1 MVSPFA
7 STDMTLRIDYTNM
20 MGDVVKGG
28 IVSGDWATAPDA
40 FRTAH
45 AGLGRRRD
53 AGELGFLALPTDE
66 ALHRQ
71 STDFAA
77 RTKGKFDDVVVL
89 GIGGSALG
97 PIALR
102 TALLKP
108 TWNTLTA
115 NERGGQPRLHVL
127 DNVDP
132 HTISALLGR
141 LSLDRAVFVVTS
153 KSGGTAETMSQYLI
167 VRERLIQAKLDV
179 KDHIVFVTDPKKGA
193 LRQIANDEGIAA
205 LDIPPALGGRYSVLT
220 PVGILPA
227 ALVGIDTAQLLGGA
241 RDIAERCSGDGLA
254 KNPAGIFATV
264 QYLADTRLGRHIH
277 VLMPYSDPLR
287 DIADWFVQLWA
298 ESLGKH
304 RVAGDPGVGPTP
316 LGALGAT
323 DQHSKVQLFMEGPPD
338 KTVTF
343 IAVAE
348 GGADLTI
355 PKLHSNVTELGYL
368 GGHQLGELLSIEQ
381 RATAG
386 ALARRGR
393 PNMTMHIDRVDAWH
407 LGALFM
413 LLEIATI
420 YAGELYG
427 VNPLDQP
434 GVELGKQF
442 TYAMLG
448 RPDAEQARQEW
459 NLLPKPDDRY
469 SVQ

>member
-1 MVSPFA
+1 
-7 STDMTLRIDYTNM
+7 MTLRIDYTNM
-20 MGDVVKGG
+20 MGDVVDGG
-28 IVSGDWATAPDA
+28 VSAADWSAAPDA
-40 FRTAH
+40 FRRAH
-45 AGLGRRRD
+45 TGFNRRRD
-53 AGELGFLALPTDE
+53 AGELGFLSLPTDA
-66 ALHRQ
+66 ALHWQ
-71 STDFAA
+71 STNFASRA
-77 RTKGKFDDVVVL
+77 RGNFDDVVVL

-102 TALLKP
+102 TALLAP
-108 TWNTLTA
+108 SWNSLT
-115 NERGGQPRLHVL
+115 NGERGGRPRLHVL

-141 LSLDRAVFVVTS
+141 LSLERALFVVTS
-153 KSGGTAETMSQYLI
+153 KSGGTAETMAQYLI
-167 VRERLIQAKLDV
+167 VRGRLAQAKLDAKSHV
-179 KDHIVFVTDPKKGA
+179 VFVTDPAKGA
-193 LRQIANDEGIAA
+193 LRGIANAEGI
-205 LDIPPALGGRYSVLT
+205 PALEIPAAVGGRFCVLT

-227 ALVGIDTAQLLGGA
+227 ALAGIDTTQLLAGA
-241 RDIAERCSGDGLA
+241 RDIAERCVAAGDRLTQ
-254 KNPAGIFATV
+254 NPAGVFAML
-264 QYLADTRLGRHIH
+264 QYLADTKLGRHIH

-287 DIADWFVQLWA
+287 DLADWFVQLWA

-304 RVAGDPGVGPTP
+304 RAAGDAGVGPTP
-316 LGALGAT
+316 FGALGAT

-343 IAVAE
+343 ISVRE

-355 PKLHSNVTELGYL
+355 PKLHSDVKELGYL

-393 PNMTMHIDRVDAWH
+393 PNMTIHVDHVDAWH

-459 NLLPKPDDRY
+459 NLLPKPDARY
-469 SVQ
+469 SI

>member
-1 MVSPFA
+1 
-7 STDMTLRIDYTNM
+7 MTIGIDYTNM
-20 MGDVVKGG
+20 MGEVVAGG
-28 IVSGDWATAPDA
+28 ITAGDWTSAPDA
-40 FRTAH
+40 FRRAH
-45 AGLGRRRD
+45 AGLVRRRD
-53 AGELGFLALPTDE
+53 AGELGFLALPTDH

-71 STDFAA
+71 STEFAGRA
-77 RTKGKFDDVVVL
+77 RGKFDDVVVL

-108 TWNTLTA
+108 AWNSLS
-115 NERGGQPRLHVL
+115 NQERAGQPRLHVL

-141 LSLDRAVFVVTS
+141 LDLERSLFVVIS
-153 KSGGTAETMSQYLI
+153 KSGGTAETMAQYLV
-167 VRERLIQAKLDV
+167 VRERLAAKT
-179 KDHIVFVTDPKKGA
+179 KDPTGHLVFVTDPKKGA
-193 LRQIANDEGIAA
+193 LREIARAENVAA
-205 LDIPPALGGRYSVLT
+205 LDIPPAVGGRYSVLT
-220 PVGILPA
+220 PVGVLSA
-227 ALVGIDTAQLLGGA
+227 ALVGIDTAGLLAGA
-241 RDIAERCSGDGLA
+241 ADIAHRCAGDDLRD
-254 KNPAGIFATV
+254 NPAGLFATV
-264 QYLADTRLGRHIH
+264 EYLADTTLGRHIH

-287 DIADWFVQLWA
+287 DLADWFVQLWA

-304 RVAGDPGVGPTP
+304 RQPGDHGVGPTP

-338 KTVTF
+338 KTVAF
-343 IAVAE
+343 VAVRDIA
-348 GGADLTI
+348 ADVPI
-355 PKLHSNVTELGYL
+355 PSLHSEVKELGYL
-368 GGHQLGELLSIEQ
+368 GGHHLGELLSIEQ

-393 PNMTMHIDRVDAWH
+393 PNMTIHVDRVDPWH
-407 LGALFM
+407 LAGLFM

-448 RPDAEQARQEW
+448 RADAEQARQEW
-459 NLLPKPDDRY
+459 NLLPKPDARFEWNRP
-469 SVQ
+469 SS

>member
-1 MVSPFA
+1 
-7 STDMTLRIDYTNM
+7 MTISIDYSNM
-20 MGDVVKGG
+20 MDGVVTGG
-28 IVSGDWATAPDA
+28 ISADDWRKANDN
-40 FRTAH
+40 FSSVH
-45 AGLGRRRD
+45 AGFERRRA
-53 AGELGFLALPTDE
+53 AGELGFLALPADQ

-77 RTKGKFDDVVVL
+77 RARGRFDDVVVL

-102 TALLKP
+102 TALLAP
-108 TWNTLTA
+108 SWNALSA
-115 NERGGQPRLHVL
+115 DERGGRPRLHVL

-132 HTISALLGR
+132 HTIGALLDR
-141 LSLDRAVFVVTS
+141 LSLERSIFVVIS
-153 KSGGTAETMSQYLI
+153 KSGGTAETMAQYLV
-167 VRERLIQAKLDV
+167 VRERLAATQNA
-179 KDHIVFVTDPKKGA
+179 KDHLVFVTDPSKGA
-193 LRQIANDEGIAA
+193 LREIAKAEGIPA
-205 LDIPPALGGRYSVLT
+205 LDIPPSVGGRFSVLT

-227 ALVGIDTAQLLGGA
+227 ALVGIDTASLLAGAAQLAGQCTKDALQ
-241 RDIAERCSGDGLA
+241 S
-254 KNPAGIFATV
+254 NPAGLFANLEF
-264 QYLADTRLGRHIH
+264 LADTKLGRHIH
-277 VLMPYSDPLR
+277 VLMPYADPLR
-287 DIADWFVQLWA
+287 DLADWFVQLWA

-304 RVAGDPGVGPTP
+304 RSPGDKGVGPTP

-343 IAVAE
+343 IAVRE
-348 GGADLTI
+348 LGSDVVI
-355 PKLHSNVTELGYL
+355 PRLHSDVKELGYL
-368 GGHQLGELLSIEQ
+368 GGHRLGELLSIEQ

-393 PNMTMHIDRVDAWH
+393 PNMTIHVDRVDAHH

-427 VNPLDQP
+427 VNPLNQP

-448 RPDAEQARQEW
+448 RSDAEQARQEW
-459 NLLPKPDDRY
+459 NLLPKPDARY
-469 SVQ
+469 TWGG

>member
-1 MVSPFA
+1 
-7 STDMTLRIDYTNM
+7 MTLRIDYTNM
-20 MGDVVKGG
+20 MGDVVNGG
-28 IVSGDWATAPDA
+28 IAADDWAAAPDV
-40 FRTAH
+40 FRRA
-45 AGLGRRRD
+45 LGGFNRRRD
-53 AGELGFLALPTDE
+53 AGELGFLALPTDD

-71 STDFAA
+71 STEFAA
-77 RTKGKFDDVVVL
+77 TARGKFDDVVVL

-108 TWNTLTA
+108 AWNSLDG

-132 HTISALLGR
+132 YTISALLGR
-141 LSLDRAVFVVTS
+141 LSLERALFVVTS
-153 KSGGTAETMSQYLI
+153 KSGGTAETMAQYLI
-167 VRERLIQAKLDV
+167 VRERLTQAKLEARA
-179 KDHIVFVTDPKKGA
+179 HLVFVTDPKKGA
-193 LRQIANDEGIAA
+193 LRQIANDERIAA
-205 LDIPPALGGRYSVLT
+205 LDIPPMVGGRYSVLT
-220 PVGILPA
+220 PVGMLPA
-227 ALVGIDTAQLLGGA
+227 ALVGIDTTQLLAGA
-241 RDIAERCSGDGLA
+241 RDVAEGCAAARDDLA
-254 KNPAGIFATV
+254 QNPAGVFATL
-264 QYLADTRLGRHIH
+264 QYLADTKLGRHIN

-287 DIADWFVQLWA
+287 DVADWFVQLWA

-304 RVAGDPGVGPTP
+304 RTPGDPGVGPTP

-343 IAVAE
+343 ISVA
-348 GGADLTI
+348 GGGIDLTI
-355 PKLHSNVTELGYL
+355 PKLHSNVAELGYL

-413 LLEIATI
+413 VLEIATI

-459 NLLPKPDDRY
+459 NLLPKPDARY
-469 SVQ
+469 SV

>member
-1 MVSPFA
+1 
-7 STDMTLRIDYTNM
+7 MTLRIDYTNM
-20 MGDVVKGG
+20 MGDVINGG
-28 IVSGDWATAPDA
+28 IAAADWASGPDA
-40 FRTAH
+40 FRRAH
-45 AGLGRRRD
+45 AGLNRRRD
-53 AGELGFLALPTDE
+53 AGELGFLTLPTDD

-77 RTKGKFDDVVVL
+77 KAKARFDDVVVL

-102 TALLKP
+102 TALLEP
-108 TWNTLTA
+108 AWNSLTA
-115 NERGGQPRLHVL
+115 KERDGQPRLHVL

-132 HTISALLGR
+132 HTITALLGR
-141 LSLDRAVFVVTS
+141 LSLDRALFVVTS
-153 KSGGTAETMSQYLI
+153 KSGGTAETMAQYLV

-179 KDHIVFVTDPKKGA
+179 KDHLVFVTDPKKGA
-193 LRQIANDEGIAA
+193 LRQIANEEGIAA
-205 LDIPPALGGRYSVLT
+205 LDIPPAVGGRYSVLT

-227 ALVGIDTAQLLGGA
+227 ALVGIDTAQLMAGA
-241 RDIAERCSGDGLA
+241 RDIAERCASAGDALT
-254 KNPAGIFATV
+254 KNPAGIFATL
-264 QYLADTRLGRHIH
+264 QYLADTKLGRHIH

-304 RVAGDPGVGPTP
+304 RTSGDPGVGPTP

-323 DQHSKVQLFMEGPPD
+323 DQHSKVQLFMEGAPD

-348 GGADLTI
+348 GGAELTI

-459 NLLPKPDDRY
+459 NLLPKPDARY
-469 SVQ
+469 SV

>member
-1 MVSPFA
+1 
-7 STDMTLRIDYTNM
+7 MTLRIDFTNM
-20 MGDVVKGG
+20 MGDVVDGG
-28 IVSGDWATAPDA
+28 IAASDWTSAEAE
-40 FRTAH
+40 FRAAH

-53 AGELGFLALPTDE
+53 AGELGFLSLPTDD
-66 ALHRQ
+66 ALHHQ
-71 STDFAA
+71 SLDFAA
-77 RTKGKFDDVVVL
+77 KTRGMFDDIIVL

-108 TWNTLTA
+108 AWNTLDKNA
-115 NERGGQPRLHVL
+115 RVNQPRLHVL

-132 HTISALLGR
+132 NTIASLLERIPLGR
-141 LSLDRAVFVVTS
+141 ALFIVTS
-153 KSGGTAETMSQYLI
+153 KSGGTAETMAQYLI
-167 VRERLIQAKLDV
+167 VRERLKARVGDV
-179 KDHIVFVTDPKKGA
+179 KQHLVFITDPTKGA
-193 LRQIANDEGIAA
+193 LREIAKSDGIPV
-205 LDIPPALGGRYSVLT
+205 LDIPAAVGGRFSVLT
-220 PVGILPA
+220 PVGVLPA
-227 ALVGIDTAQLLGGA
+227 ALVGMNTGELLAGANEIAQRCQTDVL
-241 RDIAERCSGDGLA
+241 AE
-254 KNPAGIFATV
+254 NPAGVFASL
-264 QYLADTRLGRHIH
+264 QYLADTKLGRHIQ
-277 VLMPYSDPLR
+277 VLMPYSDALR

-304 RVAGDPGVGPTP
+304 RSPGDAGVGPTP
-316 LGALGAT
+316 FGALGAT

-343 IAVAE
+343 IAVQE
-348 GGADLTI
+348 GGVDLVI
-355 PKLHSNVTELGYL
+355 PKLHSEVKELGYL
-368 GGHQLGELLSIEQ
+368 GGHRLSELLSIEQ
-381 RATAG
+381 QATAG

-393 PNMTMHIDRVDAWH
+393 PNMTIHIDRVDARH
-407 LGALFM
+407 LGAIMM

-459 NLLPKPDDRY
+459 NLLPKPLAKY
-469 SVQ
+469 SV

>member
-1 MVSPFA
+1 MA
-7 STDMTLRIDYTNM
+7 LRIDFTNM
-20 MGDVVKGG
+20 MGDVIDGG
-28 IVSGDWATAPDA
+28 IARADWDAAPA
-40 FRTAH
+40 MFAEAH
-45 AGLGRRRD
+45 RGFGKRRD
-53 AGELGFLALPTDE
+53 AGELGFLALPTDD

-71 STDFAA
+71 SVDYAK
-77 RTKGKFDDVVVL
+77 RMRGKFDDVVIL

-102 TALLKP
+102 SALLAP
-108 TWNTLTA
+108 DWNALDST
-115 NERGGQPRLHVL
+115 ERGGQPRLHVL

-132 HTISALLGR
+132 HTIAALLGR
-141 LSLDRAVFVVTS
+141 LALERALFVVIS
-153 KSGGTAETMSQYLI
+153 KSGGTAETMAQYL
-167 VRERLIQAKLDV
+167 VVLERLKQAGLQPA
-179 KDHIVFVTDPKKGA
+179 DHLVFVTDPKKGA
-193 LRQIANDEGIAA
+193 LRTIAGREHIPA
-205 LDIPPALGGRYSVLT
+205 LDIPEMVGGRYSVLT

-227 ALVGIDTAQLLGGA
+227 ALVGMDTAQLLAGA
-241 RDIAERCSGDGLA
+241 RDIADRCRGDTLA
-254 KNPAGIFATV
+254 KNPAGVFATL
-264 QYLADTRLGRHIH
+264 QYLADTKLGRHIH

-287 DIADWFVQLWA
+287 NVADWFVQLWA

-304 RVAGDPGVGPTP
+304 RQKGDRGVGPTP
-316 LGALGAT
+316 LAALGAT
-323 DQHSKVQLFMEGPPD
+323 DQHSKVQLFMEGPGD
-338 KTVTF
+338 KTVSF
-343 IAVAE
+343 IAVRE
-348 GGADLTI
+348 VGVEVPI
-355 PKLHSNVTELGYL
+355 PKLHSDVKELGYL

-393 PNMTMHIDRVDAWH
+393 PNLTIHIDKVDGWH
-407 LGALFM
+407 LGAIFM

-448 RPDAEQARQEW
+448 RADAEQARQEW

-469 SVQ
+469 AV

>member
-1 MVSPFA
+1 
-7 STDMTLRIDYTNM
+7 MTLRIDYTNM
-20 MGDVVKGG
+20 MGDVVDGG
-28 IVSGDWATAPDA
+28 VSTADWAAASEA
-40 FRTAH
+40 FRGAH
-45 AGLGRRRD
+45 AGFERRRA
-53 AGELGFLALPTDE
+53 AGELGFLRLPTDE
-66 ALHRQ
+66 TLHRQ
-71 STDFAA
+71 STEYAA
-77 RTKGKFDDVVVL
+77 NAHGHFDDVVVL

-102 TALLKP
+102 TALLEP
-108 TWNTLTA
+108 AWNSLTA
-115 NERGGQPRLHVL
+115 DERGGRARMHVL

-132 HTISALLGR
+132 HTITALLARLPLGR
-141 LSLDRAVFVVTS
+141 TLFVVTS

-167 VRERLIQAKLDV
+167 ILDRLQRAGADV
-179 KDHIVFVTDPKKGA
+179 KRHIVFVTDPANGA
-193 LRQIANDEGIAA
+193 LRNIAKREGIPA
-205 LDIPPALGGRYSVLT
+205 LDIPPDVGGRFSILT

-227 ALVGIDTAQLLGGA
+227 ALLGMDTTQLLAGA
-241 RDIAERCSGDGLA
+241 RDIAARCAGNDLSQ
-254 KNPAGIFATV
+254 NPAGVFAML
-264 QYLADTRLGRHIH
+264 QFLADTKRGRHIQ
-277 VLMPYSDPLR
+277 VLMPYSDRLR

-304 RVAGDPGVGPTP
+304 RVEGDAGVGPTP
-316 LGALGAT
+316 FGALGAT

-343 IAVAE
+343 ISVTD
-348 GGADLTI
+348 GGADITI
-355 PKLHSNVTELGYL
+355 PKLHSDVKELGYL
-368 GGHQLGELLSIEQ
+368 GGHKLGELLSIEQ

-393 PNMTMHIDRVDAWH
+393 PNMTMHVERVDAWH

-413 LLEIATI
+413 ILEIATI

-427 VNPLDQP
+427 VNPLNQP

-459 NLLPKPDDRY
+459 NLLPKPDAKYR
-469 SVQ
+469 V

>member
-1 MVSPFA
+1 
-7 STDMTLRIDYTNM
+7 MTLRIDYTNM
-20 MGDVVKGG
+20 MGDVIDGG
-28 IVSGDWATAPDA
+28 VGRSDWALAADA
-40 FRTAH
+40 FRSAY
-45 AGLGRRRD
+45 AGLVRRRD
-53 AGELGFLALPTDE
+53 AGELGFLSLPTDE

-77 RTKGKFDDVVVL
+77 KARGKFDEIVVL

-108 TWNTLTA
+108 AWNTLTKE
-115 NERGGQPRLHVL
+115 ERRGVPRLHVL

-132 HTISALLGR
+132 HTIAALLDR
-141 LSLDRAVFVVTS
+141 LALDRTLFVVTS
-153 KSGGTAETMSQYLI
+153 KSGGTAETMAQYLV
-167 VRERLIQAKLDV
+167 VRGRLSEKVSDV
-179 KDHIVFVTDPKKGA
+179 TSHLVFVTDPKKGA
-193 LRQIANDEGIAA
+193 LREIAASDGIAA
-205 LDIPPALGGRYSVLT
+205 LDIPPAVGGRFSVLT

-227 ALVGIDTAQLLGGA
+227 ALVGMDTGGLLAGA
-241 RDIAERCSGDGLA
+241 REIADRCNTDVLA
-254 KNPAGIFATV
+254 KNPAGVFATL
-264 QYLADTRLGRHIH
+264 QYLADTKLGRHIQ

-287 DIADWFVQLWA
+287 DLADWFVQLWA

-304 RVAGDPGVGPTP
+304 REPGDPGVGPTP
-316 LGALGAT
+316 FAALGAT
-323 DQHSKVQLFMEGPPD
+323 DQHSKVQLFIEGPPD

-348 GGADLTI
+348 EGPKVVI
-355 PKLHSNVTELGYL
+355 PKLHQNVKELGYL
-368 GGHQLGELLSIEQ
+368 GGHHLGELLSIEQ

-393 PNMTMHIDRVDAWH
+393 PNMTIHVDSVDARTM
-407 LGALFM
+407 GALFM

-459 NLLPKPDDRY
+459 NMLPKPDSKF
-469 SVQ
+469 SV